1 MDAINLGQA
10 EKNNRRHRHLAI
22 TQQSVRAE
30 INGNLK
36 MSPNCRSPGDFGVV
50 IYTIFTLNVN

>member
-1 MDAINLGQA
+1 MDAINLECA
-10 EKNNRRHRHLAI
+10 EKTIEGRHLAI

>member
-1 MDAINLGQA
+1 MNAINLGCD
-10 EKNNRRHRHLAI
+10 ERTIEDRHLAI

-36 MSPNCRSPGDFGVV
+36 ISPNCRSPGDFGVV